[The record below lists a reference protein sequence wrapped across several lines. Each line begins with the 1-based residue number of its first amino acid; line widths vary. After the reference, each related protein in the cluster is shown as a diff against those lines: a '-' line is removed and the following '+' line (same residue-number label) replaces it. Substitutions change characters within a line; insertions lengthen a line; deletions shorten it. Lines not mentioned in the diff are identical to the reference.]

1 MARLFFVSFHL
12 TEFEQERKDVL
23 TFGCREGIY
32 TLSTRSLLEL
42 RNYLQNEFE
51 EHYHTCTHCK
61 DVVTLGLA
69 CSHAPRSCSA
79 RYHMHCARNTI
90 GSAVNDDEALARL
103 TGFPCPVCR
112 RTWKSRPIGPKALVL
127 VDRDTPFSSQPDH
140 PRHQP
145 AQNENDDSDAD
156 VESQLASL
164 DGEESAQQQQP
175 VAVKPEPAASQP
187 ARRQSQRRRID
198 DSDDDEQDVK
208 PRRRLR

>member
-1 MARLFFVSFHL
+1 MARLFLVSFPPSLSSRKERWL
-12 TEFEQERKDVL
+12 TW
-23 TFGCREGIY
+23 GCREGIY
-32 TLSTRSLLEL
+32 TLSTRSLVEL

-112 RTWKSRPIGPKALVL
+112 RSWKSRPIGPKALRL
-127 VDRDTPFSSQPDH
+127 TDRDTPFSSQPEH
-140 PRHQP
+140 SRTQP
-145 AQNENDDSDAD
+145 AQDDDNDSDAEVD
-156 VESQLASL
+156 SQLASL
-164 DGEESAQQQQP
+164 DGEESPQQ
-175 VAVKPEPAASQP
+175 ATTVKPEPATTQP